1 MSTTKGE
8 GYPEMF
14 AGLNQDRSARSTGVI
29 RLGELHKFCSRHKL
43 LVRDRKPKRVL
54 VSVCHRVIE
63 SAVCYRR
70 RFKYYSH
77 IPKKAQVEYHP
88 RRVEIGDTFRF
99 KRFWFK
105 SYKRVSSLAAIVTI
119 ITTYMSLCCFALYV
133 RFKSLEPCSGTEKD
147 LRRDLYSKK
156 KASKKAIKYDLHP
169 THHAI
174 VIPRVTKQK
183 QLRMIYDE
191 LPDFTILDPKGGLDI
206 PLKDRFLLWA
216 LGANTNKKLVEKI
229 VALFE
234 SLSFL
239 LVNMY
244 QASSRRHQVC
254 ILLMWVQN
262 RFVRDK
268 SVLLN
273 MTDIVCWFSGYKPDE
288 IIEAMMSV
296 KKVCSGEIDLAS
308 FFRDKP
314 ADEPFELDPKA
325 GPEGDNGTPTVHA
338 FVQSETITRFK
349 TTLQMFV
356 DAGLCNIFG
365 YEFDFS
371 KGQKTLDWFNTSIHK
386 IELVEYVSSTIM
398 YFVSRGY
405 AAYDKGSI
413 KHLFF
418 SDEWICFDLEFTDL
432 QCEMDKI
439 FSGFHV
445 GSTPCLSSLRARILR
460 LIAIVRKQIPTAPFL
475 HRKALTDRLVKLNGM
490 QKDLLAFDRKSGMR
504 KAPVAILAWGNS
516 GVCKSWV
523 SITLMY
529 SILKHLGLPCDE
541 YFVRTPNLADQFDSN
556 LDADTVGIIL
566 DDVANEKME
575 MLQSSPVEP
584 LLRLINNVVAMANK
598 ASLEEKGSVFL
609 EPQVVLAT
617 SNMKDMNAHQF
628 SIERLS
634 ILRRLDC
641 FIHVKMAAQ
650 YMSSGK
656 SDMSK
661 WPEANRLSG
670 QPPLTFTVERV
681 SAQPVSDNTT
691 TGPVV
696 PQINATYTHVAQVPV
711 FNVVK
716 WFDPVAEKEISLN
729 DIDFVTLERFCCHQ
743 AELKLRDQES
753 FIRTVKRT
761 ANPLKC
767 IHNNTFPYC
776 ELCESKILIALKA
789 IRRWKYIVKNRYSFA
804 FTWRHG
810 VDTKNTHKNTPRP
823 RINRKLEK
831 VELRK
836 SMVALFKRP
845 YLAWKLDKPCY
856 QVVFMDGKYQFR
868 SRDMRR
874 EKAARHQEVLDEK
887 AKLALTPSSAQM
899 VPPLLVPG
907 TFPELDPEW
916 LVLPSE
922 PLLIDDRDQIPLD
935 IFTGGLQLLRL
946 GRFFS
951 SDDSDYEEIDVGSMA
966 DDFESDH
973 TSDSDSSDSE
983 DSDDDTDSITS
994 YDREHAAA
1002 FDELHTIDT
1011 RDIRD
1016 MLLPRGDV
1024 EGVEE
1029 TKESRSDLDQKRCE
1043 KLWIDMCNWWNHLG
1057 SVSFITQVD
1066 IGLLDLGFQART
1078 KLHYRNVMK
1087 YAPVDISEVPPQV
1100 PPMSDDSFLFR
1111 SPPKYQITDITN
1123 LYICFRQRVLDSQK
1137 KFVDINSDLDSNE
1150 EVDVEE
1156 ISKLKRVSCFL
1167 SIGSCKIAKIP
1178 YRFGDWVLKK
1188 TGDEN
1193 SAIAFSL
1200 SGCIVSCL
1208 ATFAFILSSPVG
1220 LMLSIVGTVFG
1231 GAFWCCF
1238 SIAMYVGIAQK
1249 RLIAWCNT
1257 ALNTCQTLARVSRYT
1272 LKHKHAVIFG
1282 SLALLAVGAAYYKH
1296 TRKKK
1301 EPELEPSSSVVVT
1314 PIPRVNERTN
1324 NYWVANRVSIEE
1336 SCGVSGY
1343 QNTPDE
1349 LLNAVATQLVR
1360 IRIYPPEV
1368 RNMSE
1373 TGGKWPQTCCGI
1385 TTAGGLLILPR
1396 HIAFGKENR
1405 LISVMRSGP
1414 GQVRNNANWIIAEGS
1429 MYAIEGTD
1437 LIFMHTVH
1445 LGAAKDLRMYLPTK
1459 LSKDTMR
1466 VKWLLKESSTSG
1478 PFPIVRGNAEAV
1490 YNATTPVAGV
1500 DPYEG
1505 YNMKL
1510 YDECGASLVS
1520 KTGWCMSVFVTQTNP
1535 SCIHSVYLAGK
1546 DHAHR
1551 SAPILRSYVDAARD
1565 HFAGAGMIMLPSSGT
1580 FTPGKGG
1587 IKDSAGKRSPI
1598 SHLDKCEEVNMS
1610 FDWLGSSTDIGDFRR
1625 MNGRVRTTPFAP
1637 HLRDVMGV
1645 EHTWASPK
1653 NLGGWQPWYTNL
1665 TNMGAKLEP
1674 FEANVFEIAKKDLRE
1689 SLLGKC
1695 AAWRGFSG
1703 ETFEDVVHPVDEEV
1717 ALNGVPGVSGCDRV
1731 KLNTSAGY
1739 PMNCPKKKV
1748 IEIVDDPKYPDGRLE
1763 PNDDIKRHT
1772 AYILDCADKEVR
1784 SYVTF
1789 RASPKDEPTPP
1800 TKEKVRIFAGCPVAY
1815 LIAVRMYT
1823 CMLVKFMTDNHLLFN
1838 TVAGANAHDYDWTL
1852 AGMYLAEYS
1861 ITNLIAGDYSD
1872 YDKKLLAMFMVAAVE
1887 LTLDMLRLAGY
1898 TVEQLRIAKNLMLE
1912 ACYAVYEWNGDFIL
1926 VLGTNPS
1933 GQPLT
1938 VWLNNLANL
1947 LYQRYVFY
1955 TFYPPAK
1962 KFDDCVRILV
1972 MGDDN
1977 LMSVKDGYEKYNHT
1991 SIQEVLGAKGL
2002 AYTMA
2007 DKSTISK
2014 PYIPIE
2020 EVTLLKR
2027 RFVWSPEFETYMCP
2041 IEEKSIYRCLYSHML
2056 ENGDHSETVRDHCMH
2071 MCDTAMAEWFYF
2083 GRDVYDDR
2091 FSKVCTL
2098 LDRVGMSEHK
2108 VRLLSY
2114 DQQVLGF
2121 KSRVLKSRCLFGK
2134 EVSFSWLA
2142 DYSEPQ
2148 EVQGVEYLPSGG
2160 FAGYDLKPEYGFRE
2174 VFVGR
2179 KHETHA
2185 ECWNVIG
2192 SRRSLVIVD
2201 CYITS
2206 DIYAVPALFE
2216 PRCWIETF
2224 DIVHLGIHHGD
2235 YFDDDDPRIL
2245 YRRNGWVLLK
2255 QDDRLND
2262 IYLRSLRDGVTT
2274 IDGVVAPVRLS

>member
-1 MSTTKGE
+1 MSSTIALPRKVE
-8 GYPEMF
+8 F
-14 AGLNQDRSARSTGVI
+14 ASPGIPVNHSVVK
-29 RLGELHKFCSRHKL
+29 LGELHKFCSRHKL
-43 LVRDRKPKRVL
+43 SVRKQKPKRVL
-54 VSVCHRVIE
+54 LRVQRI
-63 SAVCYRR
+63 VKRYWY
-70 RFKYYSH
+70 K
-77 IPKKAQVEYHP
+77 
-88 RRVEIGDTFRF
+88 IGDYEYPCVKEWTKTCQDWWCTGSLVHYPYYKVTSLPSVVFSFIFIFLSLTCVALCFR
-99 KRFWFK
+99 
-105 SYKRVSSLAAIVTI
+105 VA
-119 ITTYMSLCCFALYV
+119 
-133 RFKSLEPCSGTEKD
+133 LEPCSGTEKD

-156 KASKKAIKYDLHP
+156 KASKKAPKYDLHP
-169 THHAI
+169 THAAI
-174 VIPRVTKQK
+174 VIPKVTKQR
-183 QLRMIYDE
+183 QLRLIYDE
-191 LPDFTILDPKGGLDI
+191 LPDFTILDPKGGLEI
-206 PLKDRFLLWA
+206 PFKARFLEWA
-216 LGANTNKKLVEKI
+216 LGTNTNKILIEKI

-262 RFVRDK
+262 RFIRDK

-288 IIEAMMSV
+288 IIDAIHNV
-296 KKVCSGEIDLAS
+296 KRVCSGEIDLAS

-314 ADEPFELDPKA
+314 DDKPFELDPKA
-325 GPEGDNGTPTVHA
+325 GAEGDNGTPTVHA

-418 SDEWICFDLEFTDL
+418 SDEWICFELEFTDL
-432 QCEMDKI
+432 QCEMDRI

-445 GSTPCLSSLRARILR
+445 GSTPCLSALRARILR
-460 LIAIVRKQIPTAPFL
+460 LIAIVRKQIPLAPFI
-475 HRKALTDRLVKLNGM
+475 HRKVLTDRLTKLNGM

-504 KAPVAILAWGNS
+504 KAPVALLAWGNS

-523 SITLMY
+523 GITLMY
-529 SILKHLGLPCDE
+529 SVLKHLGLPSDE

-566 DDVANEKME
+566 DDVANEHPN
-575 MLQSSPVEP
+575 MLQTSPVEP

-598 ASLEEKGSVFL
+598 ASLDEKGSVFL
-609 EPQVVLAT
+609 EPQVVIAT
-617 SNMKDMNAHQF
+617 TNDKKMNAHMF
-628 SIERLS
+628 SIEQLS

-641 FIHVKMAAQ
+641 FIHVKMAPEF
-650 YMSSGK
+650 MSSGK

-661 WPEANRLSG
+661 WPAKNRATG
-670 QPPLTFTVERV
+670 QPPLTYTVERV
-681 SAQPVSDNTT
+681 SAAPTAASTAPPAPPEPNS
-691 TGPVV
+691 
-696 PQINATYTHVAQVPV
+696 TYTHKPQEPV
-711 FNVVK
+711 FNVVT
-716 WFDPVAEKEISLN
+716 WRDPVSEKDVLLH
-729 DIDFVTLERFCCHQ
+729 DIDFLLLERFVCHQ

-776 ELCESKILIALKA
+776 EECEPKIQIALKA
-789 IRRWKYIVKNRYSFA
+789 IMRWKYIVKNRFTFA
-804 FTWRHG
+804 YTWRHG
-810 VDTKNTHKNTPRP
+810 VDTKNTHKTTPRP

-831 VELRK
+831 VALR
-836 SMVALFKRP
+836 RP
-845 YLAWKLDKPCY
+845 MLSFFTRSYSSWKLDKPCY
-856 QVVFMDGKYQFR
+856 QVVFMGGKYQFM

-874 EKAARHQEVLDEK
+874 EKAARHQEILDEK
-887 AKLALTPSSAQM
+887 AKSALNPSSAQM

-907 TFPELDPEW
+907 TIPDVEPEW
-916 LVLPSE
+916 YVPPRELLV
-922 PLLIDDRDQIPLD
+922 IDDRDQIPVD
-935 IFTGGLQLLRL
+935 IFTDGVHLFHL

-951 SDDSDYEEIDVGSMA
+951 SDDSDLDDIDVGSMA

-973 TSDSDSSDSE
+973 TSDSDSSG
-983 DSDDDTDSITS
+983 DSDSDLDSLDS
-994 YDREHAAA
+994 YDIARENA
-1002 FDELHTIDT
+1002 FDELHSIDT
-1011 RDIRD
+1011 RNIRH

-1029 TKESRSDLDQKRCE
+1029 SKESRFDLDRGRCE
-1043 KLWIDMCNWWNHLG
+1043 KLWCDMCTWWNHLG
-1057 SVSFITQVD
+1057 TVSYINQID
-1066 IGLLDLGFQART
+1066 IGLLDLGFRART
-1078 KLHYRNVMK
+1078 ALHYRAAMK
-1087 YAPVDISEVPPQV
+1087 HAPIDISALPPHVPPV
-1100 PPMSDDSFLFR
+1100 TDEMFAFR
-1111 SPPKYQITDITN
+1111 SPPRHQIEDITN
-1123 LYICFRQRVLDSQK
+1123 IYISFRKRVLEAQK
-1137 KFVDINSDLDSNE
+1137 KFVDINSDLDSDDSEDEE
-1150 EVDVEE
+1150 EV
-1156 ISKLKRVSCFL
+1156 SKLKKFSYLL
-1167 SIGSCKIAKIP
+1167 SIGTSRLARIP
-1178 YRFGDWVLKK
+1178 YRLGGWVLKK
-1188 TGDEN
+1188 SGSEN
-1193 SAIAFSL
+1193 AAIAFSL
-1200 SGCIVSCL
+1200 SGCITACL
-1208 ATFAFILSSPVG
+1208 TTFAFILSGPSLLFGV
-1220 LMLSIVGTVFG
+1220 VGTVFA

-1238 SIAMYVGIAQK
+1238 SIAMYVGVAHK
-1249 RLIAWCNT
+1249 RMIAWCNT
-1257 ALNTCQTLARVSRYT
+1257 ALNTCKTLVNISRHT

-1282 SLALLAVGAAYYKH
+1282 SLALLTVGAAYYKY

-1301 EPELEPSSSVVVT
+1301 ESELEPSSSIVST

-1343 QNTPDE
+1343 QNNPDE
-1349 LLNAVATQLVR
+1349 LLSAVATQLVR

-1385 TTAGGLLILPR
+1385 TTAGGLLILPK

-1429 MYAIEGTD
+1429 MYSVEGTD

-1459 LSKDTMR
+1459 ITKDTMR

-1478 PFPIVRGNAEAV
+1478 PFSIVQGNAEAL
-1490 YNATTPVAGV
+1490 YNATTPVKGV
-1500 DPYEG
+1500 DAYEG

-1510 YDECGASLVS
+1510 YDVDGKSLES
-1520 KTGWCMSVFVTQTNP
+1520 KTGWCMSIFVTQTNP

-1695 AAWRGFSG
+1695 SAWRGFGG
-1703 ETFEDVVHPVDEEV
+1703 ETFGDVVHPVDEEV

-1763 PNDDIKRHT
+1763 PNDDIKKHT

-1926 VLGTNPS
+1926 VSGTNPS

-1991 SIQEVLGAKGL
+1991 SIQEVLGVKGL

-2007 DKSTISK
+2007 DKSPISK

-2027 RFVWSPEFETYMCP
+2027 RFVWSSEFETYMCP

-2091 FSKVCTL
+2091 FGKVCTL

-2142 DYSEPQ
+2142 NYSEPQ

-2179 KHETHA
+2179 KHESQVDSWCIT
-2185 ECWNVIG
+2185 G

-2201 CYITS
+2201 CYVTS

-2216 PRCWIETF
+2216 PQCWISTF
-2224 DIVHLGIHHGD
+2224 NIVHLGIHHGD
-2235 YFDDDDPRIL
+2235 YFDDDDHRIL
-2245 YRRNGWVLLK
+2245 YKRSGWVLLV
-2255 QDDRLND
+2255 QDSALNE
-2262 IYLRSLRDGVTT
+2262 IYLRSLRS
-2274 IDGVVAPVRLS
+2274 GVVT